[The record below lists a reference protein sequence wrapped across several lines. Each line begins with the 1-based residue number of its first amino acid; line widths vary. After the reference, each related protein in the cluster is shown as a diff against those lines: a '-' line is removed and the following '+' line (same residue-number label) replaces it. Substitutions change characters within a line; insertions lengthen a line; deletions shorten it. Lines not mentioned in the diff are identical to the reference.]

1 MKTDWTY
8 NGDISLRHGG
18 LYWKPLYDDCV
29 EAVEVFPLDWENS
42 VFGLVHDSIYMP
54 EDKYETALQTCGYVW
69 LPKTRQIVDCLGH
82 AHTDT
87 LPLLVDA
94 FNAYW
99 GLNDTSRV
107 FKIQIGGPKN
117 HPDAGYPSGPPE
129 LYDYRLAHNAS
140 LRKFVEREFLQ

>member
-18 LYWKPLYDDCV
+18 FYWKPLYDDCV
-29 EAVEVFPLDWENS
+29 EAVDVFQYPGDEDNIFRVVS
-42 VFGLVHDSIYMP
+42 DSIYMP
-54 EDKYETALQTCGYVW
+54 RDRYDVALGTCGYVW
-69 LPKTRQIVDCLGH
+69 IDGVIMDCTN
-82 AHTDT
+82 AIHTDT

-99 GLNDTSRV
+99 GLNDPSRV
-107 FKIQIGGPKN
+107 FKIQIGGPRT
-117 HPDAGYPSGPPE
+117 HPH
-129 LYDYRLAHNAS
+129 DYRLAHNAS